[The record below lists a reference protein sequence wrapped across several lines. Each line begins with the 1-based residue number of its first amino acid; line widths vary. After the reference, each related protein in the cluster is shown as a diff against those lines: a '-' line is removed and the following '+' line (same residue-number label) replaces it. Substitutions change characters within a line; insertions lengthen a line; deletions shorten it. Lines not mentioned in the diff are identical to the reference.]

1 MKAMRGGRAETLYDV
16 AAGYVARDAGPV
28 DVAGVAAVSTQAWTD
43 PGQTTLVTFSRPVA
57 LPNVEL
63 AAGSYIF
70 ELAGQGFD
78 KSLVRVMSRDRRKLY
93 TQQFTR
99 TVERPARVT
108 DSHGITFG
116 EAPAGQ
122 ARPITAWFASG
133 ERTGHQFIYG
143 R

>member
-1 MKAMRGGRAETLYDV
+1 MTNRTL
-16 AAGYVARDAGPV
+16 AAALSMAI
-28 DVAGVAAVSTQAWTD
+28 VAGVAAVSTQAWAAA
-43 PGQTTLVTFSRPVA
+43 GQTTLVTFSRPVA
-57 LPNVEL
+57 LPHVEL
-63 AAGSYIF
+63 AAGAYIF
-70 ELAGQGFD
+70 EVAGPGSD

-93 TQQFTR
+93 TQQFTV

-122 ARPITAWFASG
+122 AAPITAWFASG
-133 ERTGHQFIYG
+133 EQTGHQFIYG